1 MNTQSYSNILSNLS
15 GGRKRKQSKVNRRR
29 SRRSHRSSR
38 SSRSYRRTQNQNQNQ
53 NGGFFPGV
61 GEVITQAVV
70 PFGLYAAQ
78 HKFKSSS
85 SRKFGNPSKYSFKKL
100 NKFKFTRKL

>member
-1 MNTQSYSNILSNLS
+1 MNTQSYSNMLSNLS
-15 GGRKRKQSKVNRRR
+15 GGRKRKHSKVKRRH
-29 SRRSHRSSR
+29 SR
-38 SSRSYRRTQNQNQNQ
+38 RSYRRSRSQNQNQNQNQ
-53 NGGFFPGV
+53 NGGFFPGI

-85 SRKFGNPSKYSFKKL
+85 SKKFRTPSKYSFKKL

>member
-1 MNTQSYSNILSNLS
+1 
-15 GGRKRKQSKVNRRR
+15 
-29 SRRSHRSSR
+29 
-38 SSRSYRRTQNQNQNQ
+38 
-53 NGGFFPGV
+53 
-61 GEVITQAVV
+61 V

-85 SRKFGNPSKYSFKKL
+85 SSKKFRTPSKYSFKKL

>member
-1 MNTQSYSNILSNLS
+1 MNTQSYSNMLSSLS
-15 GGRKRKQSKVNRRR
+15 GGRKRKHSKVKRRH
-29 SRRSHRSSR
+29 SR
-38 SSRSYRRTQNQNQNQ
+38 RSYRRSHSQNQNQ

-85 SRKFGNPSKYSFKKL
+85 SSKKFRTPSKYSFKKL